1 MVTTCFGISDT
12 TTKLLSR
19 GLSKAM
25 SETEAGFN
33 TDIVVKE
40 LLDLLVSK
48 HILKREVDKLLQPAK
63 THFIEVPEEPD
74 INDINGLVYY
84 LHSIISRCRL
94 YATYVHQIKGY
105 PLLLPLALRAK
116 EHGDRAS

>member
-1 MVTTCFGISDT
+1 VTGTKRKDATLKRSNITLLKTVREQCMVTACFGISDT

-48 HILKREVDKLLQPAK
+48 HILNKREVDKLLQSAK
-63 THFIEVPEEPD
+63 TRFNEVPEEPD
-74 INDINGLVYY
+74 INDINDLV
-84 LHSIISRCRL
+84 
-94 YATYVHQIKGY
+94 
-105 PLLLPLALRAK
+105 
-116 EHGDRAS
+116 